1 MRPDD
6 DDGAVVMMT
15 PVHNGWL
22 VVSGIYELCSLTQSR
37 LSHSLL
43 YGGGNQLEDG
53 DGEDDDDNDDIVMI
67 IERKHCKKRQ

>member
-1 MRPDD
+1 
-6 DDGAVVMMT
+6 MMEQ
-15 PVHNGWL
+15 WL

-53 DGEDDDDNDDIVMI
+53 DGEDDDDNDDIMMI
-67 IERKHCKKRQ
+67 TTIILNLSLKTKFISLLTI

>member
-1 MRPDD
+1 
-6 DDGAVVMMT
+6 MMEQ
-15 PVHNGWL
+15 WL

-53 DGEDDDDNDDIVMI
+53 DGEDGDDNDDIVMI
-67 IERKHCKKRQ
+67 IERKHCRKRVSKLNLFHCVLSE